1 MREILFKAK
10 RIDNGEWVEGF
21 VFNDGIIDSKR
32 MFVGMLVITDYKGTA
47 NDRWDVGTYF
57 YEVDPSTICQ
67 YTGLCDKNGRKIWEN
82 DLLDCQDRITVVKWN
97 VPCGTWDS
105 IFVRYKGQLCSNGI
119 NVAEWKYRA
128 EVIGNRFDN
137 LNLLEGGN

>member
-1 MREILFKAK
+1 MERMLFRAK
-10 RIDNGEWVEGF
+10 RTDNGEWVYWNMYGELVTGS
-21 VFNDGIIDSKR
+21 GKR
-32 MFVGMLVITDYKGTA
+32 TRVVVRKDATTSCYDYIYQIRRLLDESA
-47 NDRWDVGTYF
+47 
-57 YEVDPSTICQ
+57 ICQ
-67 YTGLCDKNGRKIWEN
+67 YTGLCDMNGRKIWEN

>member
-10 RIDNGEWVEGF
+10 RIDNGEWVEGYY
-21 VFNDGIIDSKR
+21 VNCRMHQYILPIFND
-32 MFVGMLVITDYKGTA
+32 TA
-47 NDRWDVGTYF
+47 PEHGYDDR
-57 YEVDPSTICQ
+57 YEEWIEVEESTICQ